1 MNKWNNRTSEGKRMN
16 PETRAKISATM
27 LGNHNA
33 LGKLKSTETRAKI
46 SAALLGNHNAPGNS
60 LGMRGSSEYH
70 AYIDAKQRCT
80 NPKNESYRNYG
91 GRGIQF
97 LFTSFAQFIKYIGPK
112 PTPQHSLD
120 RFPNNDGHYEPGNV
134 RWAQRR

>member
-1 MNKWNNRTSEGKRMN
+1 MN
-16 PETRAKISATM
+16 PETRAKISVAT

-46 SAALLGNHNAPGNS
+46 SAAMLGKHNAPGNS
-60 LGMRGSSEYH
+60 LGMRGSSEYN

-80 NPKNESYRNYG
+80 NPKNGSYRNYG

-97 LFTSFAQFIKYIGPK
+97 LFTSFEQFIKHIGPK

-134 RWAQRR
+134 RWAQCR